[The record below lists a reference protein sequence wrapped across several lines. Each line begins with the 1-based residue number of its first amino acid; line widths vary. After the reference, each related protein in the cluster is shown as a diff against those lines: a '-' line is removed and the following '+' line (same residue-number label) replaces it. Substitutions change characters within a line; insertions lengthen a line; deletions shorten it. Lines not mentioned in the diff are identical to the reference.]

1 MKKGFT
7 LIELLVIITIITIM
21 SALVIPNLKFGEE
34 QFAVQNS
41 AHKLVQDL
49 RKVQQMAMSSS
60 EFNGTIPDGGYG
72 IYFKINEN
80 SYILF
85 ADCSGDKLY
94 NEASEKILEQS
105 FFNEK
110 IIINDIFS
118 GIQKSELNIVF
129 APPDPIIHIEPSD
142 DSMVE
147 IFITDQVSEKV
158 ITVNKAGLI
167 SIEGYTGAAPS
178 DRLIGWDYRKSHD
191 ISGST
196 AGAQTD
202 YQMKI
207 KTHRTTGTV
216 SYTHLTLPT
225 TPYV

>member
-7 LIELLVIITIITIM
+7 LIELLVIVTIIALM

-34 QFAVQNS
+34 RFAVQNS

-94 NEASEKILEQS
+94 DEASEKILEQS

-110 IIINDIFS
+110 IIINNLFS
-118 GIQKSELNIVF
+118 GILKSELNIVF
-129 APPDPIIHIEPSD
+129 TPPDPIIYIEPSD
-142 DSMVE
+142 DSMAE
-147 IFITDQVSEKV
+147 IFITDQVSEK
-158 ITVNKAGLI
+158 IIIVNKAGLI
-167 SIEGYTGAAPS
+167 SIEDS
-178 DRLIGWDYRKSHD
+178 E
-191 ISGST
+191 
-196 AGAQTD
+196 
-202 YQMKI
+202 
-207 KTHRTTGTV
+207 
-216 SYTHLTLPT
+216 
-225 TPYV
+225 

>member
-85 ADCSGDKLY
+85 ADCSGDSEY
-94 NEASEKILEQS
+94 DSIGTQCNGVSEKILEQS

-118 GIQKSELNIVF
+118 
-129 APPDPIIHIEPSD
+129 APQIIYPLL
-142 DSMVE
+142 V
-147 IFITDQVSEKV
+147 V
-158 ITVNKAGLI
+158 
-167 SIEGYTGAAPS
+167 
-178 DRLIGWDYRKSHD
+178 DY
-191 ISGST
+191 
-196 AGAQTD
+196 
-202 YQMKI
+202 
-207 KTHRTTGTV
+207 
-216 SYTHLTLPT
+216 
-225 TPYV
+225 